1 MSYHILVIAGPDAG
15 RAFPLEDGQT
25 LVIGRGQSS
34 HTQINDA
41 RLSRVHCEVHLDRDT
56 ATLTH
61 AGGSGGTLVRSQP
74 IERHVLKPGDVFAAG
89 ESQFRFQLGAGADQ
103 TTVGGA
109 AEGMFGRP
117 KPPPKAAPMESLVG
131 QTFSSYRLDAV
142 IAKGSSGLVFRGT
155 DQQKNQTVAVKVLS
169 PEYSGDEQ
177 QKERFVRA
185 MQTMLPIHDEHIIG
199 LYAAGKNGPYCW
211 AAMEYV
217 DGESL
222 ARVIERIGVAGML
235 DWRDAFR
242 VAVQIGRALDTAY
255 QHKIIHRNVT
265 PENIL
270 QRKSDKRVKL
280 GDLMLAKALEG
291 TQARQV
297 TTPGQLVGDVAYMSP
312 ERTRDQAAVDH
323 RSDIYGLGATVYALL
338 TGRPPLKA
346 NSLAE
351 LVRKIRDEQPAPP
364 KKHQLSIPDLFQDI
378 VLKMLAKSP
387 DDRFQKPA
395 EFLKELNAVAKYQGI
410 AD

>member
-1 MSYHILVIAGPDAG
+1 
-15 RAFPLEDGQT
+15 
-25 LVIGRGQSS
+25 
-34 HTQINDA
+34 
-41 RLSRVHCEVHLDRDT
+41 
-56 ATLTH
+56 
-61 AGGSGGTLVRSQP
+61 
-74 IERHVLKPGDVFAAG
+74 
-89 ESQFRFQLGAGADQ
+89 
-103 TTVGGA
+103 
-109 AEGMFGRP
+109 
-117 KPPPKAAPMESLVG
+117 
-131 QTFSSYRLDAV
+131 
-142 IAKGSSGLVFRGT
+142 
-155 DQQKNQTVAVKVLS
+155 
-169 PEYSGDEQ
+169 
-177 QKERFVRA
+177 
-185 MQTMLPIHDEHIIG
+185 
-199 LYAAGKNGPYCW
+199 
-211 AAMEYV
+211 MEYV

>member
-1 MSYHILVIAGPDAG
+1 MSYYILVIAGPDAG
-15 RAFPLEDGQT
+15 RSFPLEEGKT

-41 RLSRVHCEVHLDRDT
+41 RMSRVHCEVYLDRDT

-61 AGGSGGTLVRSQP
+61 AGGSGGTLVRGQP
-74 IERHVLKPGDVFAAG
+74 IERHALKPGDVFAAG

-103 TTVGGA
+103 TTMGGA
-109 AEGMFGRP
+109 REGTLARP
-117 KPPPKAAPMESLVG
+117 KPPPRAAPLESIVG
-131 QTFSSYRLDAV
+131 QTLSNYRIDAV
-142 IAKGSSGLVFRGT
+142 IAKGSSGMVFRAT
-155 DQQKNQTVAVKVLS
+155 DQQKNQTVAVKVLA
-169 PEYSGDEQ
+169 PEFSGDDQ

-185 MQTMLPIHDEHIIG
+185 MQTMLPIRDEHIVQ
-199 LYAAGKNGPYCW
+199 LYAAGKSGPYCW

-217 DGESL
+217 EGESL

-255 QHKIIHRNVT
+255 QQKIIHRNVT

-270 QRKSDKRVKL
+270 QRKSDKHVKL

-291 TQARQV
+291 TQSRQV
-297 TTPGQLVGDVAYMSP
+297 TSPGQLVGDVAYMSP
-312 ERTRDQAAVDH
+312 ERTRDQATVDH

-338 TGRPPLKA
+338 TGRPPFKSS
-346 NSLAE
+346 SLAE
-351 LVRKIRDEQPAPP
+351 LVRKIRDEPPVPP

-378 VLKMLAKSP
+378 VLKMLAKQP
-387 DDRFQKPA
+387 EDRFQKPA
-395 EFLKELNAVAKYQGI
+395 DFLKDLQTVARYQGI
-410 AD
+410 T